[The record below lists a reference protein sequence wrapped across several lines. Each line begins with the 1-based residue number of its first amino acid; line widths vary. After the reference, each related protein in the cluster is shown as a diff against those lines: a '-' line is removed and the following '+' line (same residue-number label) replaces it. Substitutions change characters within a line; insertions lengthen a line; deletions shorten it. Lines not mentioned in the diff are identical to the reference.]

1 MNLFSIKHKINF
13 SETDPGG
20 ILFFAEFFKIAH
32 IAYERFFESLNLD
45 RNYFLDEKYILPI
58 VHSEADYLSPV
69 KFGDELECEVTVGEL
84 GTSSF
89 ELNYLLKNKTNNA
102 AKIST
107 KHVAVLKQEF
117 VKTELPNQLRE
128 RLKENQ
134 QK

>member
-1 MNLFSIKHKINF
+1 MFSIKYKINF

-20 ILFFAEFFKIAH
+20 ILFFAEYLRIAH
-32 IAYERFFESLNLD
+32 IAYERFFESLGLD
-45 RNYFLDEKYILPI
+45 HNYFIDEKYVLPI

-69 KFGDELECEVTVGEL
+69 RFGDELECEVTVGEL

-89 ELNYLLKNKTNNA
+89 ELNYLLKNKTKRA
-102 AKIST
+102 AQIST

-128 RLKENQ
+128 KLKENQ